1 MMTPASAMTPSI
13 DVRQNAVPVALSG
26 RVPTKVSLQ
35 NGPIAVGDRITLSS
49 IPGVGMKANPL
60 DVAVA
65 IALESYDEHSTS
77 TSILAFISLNKG
89 VDATTL
95 AQILAS
101 STATT
106 SAPALLAGPFAS
118 ASQAVKN
125 ALTAA
130 VAALGSVAQ
139 EGIHQLGTAVHA
151 SLAVFDTIVSQT
163 ITASVLNVD
172 QVNAKTLC
180 LDDLC
185 ITKTQLQ
192 NILNGQGSGSGSGNS
207 GGGTGGGTG
216 SSTPDTE
223 APVITLNGNNPA
235 TVSIG
240 STYTDLGAVVT
251 DNVDTNLG
259 FTVSLDGGATT
270 TLDQLNVDTAT
281 STTHT
286 IIFSATD
293 QAGNTGT
300 ATRTVVVE

>member
-1 MMTPASAMTPSI
+1 
-13 DVRQNAVPVALSG
+13 
-26 RVPTKVSLQ
+26 
-35 NGPIAVGDRITLSS
+35 
-49 IPGVGMKANPL
+49 
-60 DVAVA
+60 
-65 IALESYDEHSTS
+65 
-77 TSILAFISLNKG
+77 
-89 VDATTL
+89 
-95 AQILAS
+95 
-101 STATT
+101 
-106 SAPALLAGPFAS
+106 
-118 ASQAVKN
+118 
-125 ALTAA
+125 
-130 VAALGSVAQ
+130 
-139 EGIHQLGTAVHA
+139 
-151 SLAVFDTIVSQT
+151 LAVFDTIVSQT